1 MNHLPAFEDQL
12 GDWLEDGPVDA
23 SDRLVD
29 SVLAAFPSIPQRRRA
44 VRVPWRRSPMNGYAR
59 VLIVI
64 VAVAVIAVG
73 GLLVLRPGATVGG
86 PNPPPTSSATASA
99 PGTASRSA
107 VPSASAGASPSSSP
121 APSPVDTSLWKA
133 FTSKRHGFSM
143 RYPGDWILG
152 PATAPWPAG
161 TPEAGPPDPM
171 LDWFS
176 PNPVADP
183 TTWFWVTSQ
192 PVPASTTSL
201 KWLTDDESL
210 GPRTP
215 YCFPAPADMEQT
227 TIGGQK
233 AWIRGGVPG
242 CGFTDAI
249 VFAGGRVY
257 ILTGYKGSFF
267 DRTLFQAFVS
277 TVTFNPSKA
286 DDTPLF

>member
-23 SDRLVD
+23 SDRLVE

-44 VRVPWRRSPMNGYAR
+44 LRVPWRRSPVNGYVR
-59 VLIVI
+59 VLAGIM
-64 VAVAVIAVG
+64 AVALIAVSG
-73 GLLVLRPGATVGG
+73 YLVGRPEATVGG
-86 PNPPPTSSATASA
+86 PQPSPTSSATASA
-99 PGTASRSA
+99 TAD
-107 VPSASAGASPSSSP
+107 ASPSTSP
-121 APSPVDTSLWKA
+121 AASPVDTSLWKA

-152 PATAPWPAG
+152 PATAPWPPG
-161 TPEAGPPDPM
+161 TLPAGPPDPM

-192 PVPASTTSL
+192 ALPAGTTGL
-201 KWLTDDESL
+201 KWLTDDESF

-227 TIGGQK
+227 IIGGQK

-242 CGFTDAI
+242 CGFTEAI
-249 VFAGGRVY
+249 VFTGGRVY
-257 ILTGYKGSFF
+257 VLAGYKGSFF
-267 DRTLFQAFVS
+267 DRTLFQDFVS
-277 TVTFNPSKA
+277 TVTFSPSKA
-286 DDTPLF
+286 DDTPTF